1 MKIIALIPARSG
13 SKRIKNIN
21 IKKLLGIPLIV
32 WTIKNALKIKQISK
46 IFISTNDDWK
56 LANNLKK

>member
-13 SKRIKNIN
+13 SKRIKNKN

-32 WTIKNALKIKQISK
+32 WAIKNVPKIKQISK
-46 IFISTNDDWK
+46 IFISTYDDWK